1 MTKDATG
8 TVIENRAVMI
18 TSQWLSGSK
27 VVFLAVL
34 VDVADSLEVSRSMLH
49 TTGRSEW
56 AK

>member
-8 TVIENRAVMI
+8 TVIENRDVMI